1 MYKKEKISVQ
11 VAWNRCC
18 MHAKTHWLLHMI
30 FCYKLLL
37 IVDNA
42 ENKKPQFLI
51 SGIIAFSVIT
61 LKYLKSLL

>member
-1 MYKKEKISVQ
+1 
-11 VAWNRCC
+11 